1 MQTHVAMSV
10 AGRSEGRSMPA
21 VVVASGRRK
30 RPLPL
35 SSLVVVVLV
44 LALLLLLLLALLAPG
59 SALRMGGTKRSVAAA
74 AHACT
79 RASSTSTDR
88 PSDGGGIGSHSAL

>member
-1 MQTHVAMSV
+1 MQAHVAMSV

-21 VVVASGRRK
+21 VAVASCGRRK

-35 SSLVVVVLV
+35 SSLLLLLL
-44 LALLLLLLLALLAPG
+44 LALLLLLLALLAPG
-59 SALRMGGTKRSVAAA
+59 SALRIGGTKRSVAAA

>member
-1 MQTHVAMSV
+1 
-10 AGRSEGRSMPA
+10 MPA
-21 VVVASGRRK
+21 AVGASGRRK

-35 SSLVVVVLV
+35 SSLLLLLL
-44 LALLLLLLLALLAPG
+44 LALLLLLLALLAPG